1 MTILFLLTSIFGQ
14 QVWYFNVGEWTST
27 QIIEISIYG
36 LLFFLNENLTNLY
49 KNFILSICSWSLVT
63 ILDLQYVSVSNR
75 NEKDLLNISNLK
87 KSLKF
92 EKCAF
97 LINSLQKFVEFKN

>member
-14 QVWYFNVGEWTST
+14 QVWYFNVGDWTST
-27 QIIEISIYG
+27 QIIEIFIYG
-36 LLFFLNENLTNLY
+36 LLFILNRNLTNFY
-49 KNFILSICSWSLVT
+49 KIFFLSIFSWSFVT

-75 NEKDLLNISNLK
+75 YEKDLLNISNLK

-92 EKCAF
+92 EKC
-97 LINSLQKFVEFKN
+97 SKKFF